1 MSRWLRRLRGFLG
14 VGVTWGIGWSAV
26 GALMMSIVLLLD
38 PASID
43 AGDFTGMLGVF
54 FTLGVISGS
63 VFSLALAVLESRKS
77 IRELSAGRMAV
88 WGAVGA
94 SLLPL
99 LTPVPDDNA
108 IIMAPIGALFAA
120 GSVALAKRAALRDEE
135 EPDRLAPGPGAVLT
149 R

>member
-14 VGVTWGIGWSAV
+14 VGVTWGVGWSAL
-26 GALMMSIVLLLD
+26 GALIMSIVLLLD

-43 AGDFTGMLGVF
+43 PGDFTGMVGIF

-63 VFSLALAVLESRKS
+63 VFSLALALVESRKS
-77 IRELSAGRMAV
+77 IRDLSTGRMAA

-99 LTPVPDDNA
+99 MTPVPNDNA

-120 GSVALAKRAALRDEE
+120 GSITLAKRAALRDEE
-135 EPDRLAPGPGAVLT
+135 ALDRLAPGPGAVLT